1 MVSTFG
7 QFGRLVML
15 EERRVSFCRHFQGG
29 DSAPRFPR
37 AKDDMSRQLATPAAN
52 CRLYEKE
59 NETNIGQ

>member
-1 MVSTFG
+1 VALH
-7 QFGRLVML
+7 LVPL
-15 EERRVSFCRHFQGG
+15 QGTIPSNCR
-29 DSAPRFPR
+29 PR